1 MKSISI
7 FFESKAGKRIIN
19 FIIGV
24 AAAIV
29 MVGALFKLEHYKGA
43 SEMLTIGLT
52 TEAFIFLL
60 LGILPPAKEY
70 YWEKIYP
77 NLDVS
82 PSVDSYYKGGSKSS
96 AGAVG
101 GGATQ
106 QLDKMF
112 EDANVN
118 PATIEKLGSSFQQL
132 GRSVDQMRDLSDVT
146 TVTSEF
152 SDSAKQ
158 ASNSLSQMSN
168 TVTGAS
174 ESMQSFNNAAQ
185 DTMRFHEQMQ
195 VMNTNLS
202 SLNKIY
208 ETELNDANNHLKTMN
223 QFYGTLANATSSM
236 SGAAEDAEK
245 VKNQI
250 SQLTDNLTNLNQ
262 IYGNMLSAMSG
273 RS

>member
-7 FFESKAGKRIIN
+7 FFESKAGKRIVN

-24 AAAIV
+24 AAAII
-29 MVGALFKLEHYKGA
+29 MIGALFKLEHYKGA
-43 SEMLTIGLT
+43 SEMLTLGLS

-60 LGILPPAKEY
+60 LGILPPAKDY

-77 NLDVS
+77 NLDVN
-82 PSVDSYYKGGSKSS
+82 PSVDSYYKGGKSS
-96 AGAVG
+96 VG
-101 GGATQ
+101 GTGGATQ

-118 PATIEKLGSSFQQL
+118 PATIEKLGSSFQNL
-132 GRSVDQMRDLSDVT
+132 GRSVDQMKDLSEVT
-146 TVTSEF
+146 NATSEF
-152 SDSAKQ
+152 SESTKQ
-158 ASNSLSQMSN
+158 ASQSLNQMSQ

-174 ESMQSFNNAAQ
+174 ESMQSFNNAAE

-195 VMNTNLS
+195 LMNTNLG

-208 ETELNDANNHLKTMN
+208 ETELNDANSHLKTMN

-236 SGAAEDAEK
+236 SGAADDAEK

-250 SQLTDNLTNLNQ
+250 SQLTENLTNLNQ
-262 IYGNMLSAMSG
+262 IYGNMLSAMGG